1 VETKQIALIR
11 YVSPEGVACVG
22 SGLLVTTIHVLTA
35 DHVADGTDHRVT
47 CASGTDVPVAT
58 SLRSHDPAVDLA
70 VLTLSTPVSDVT
82 RMLYAQVDRG
92 RATQVNGCVAVGF
105 PRWRKSGAER
115 LTAQVSGYIPTAE
128 GLTAAADD
136 GLRAGYL
143 TLVGDRI
150 PGAPPIPEQ
159 ELHERSPSPPG
170 VSPWGGMSGAAVV
183 VADMVIGVVR
193 SYNLAAGGQS
203 LTVTPLTA
211 LERLPLEL
219 QRRFL
224 DTLGVDAP
232 RRLRVLPARVEVSR
246 VRRRAPVLSAD
257 VQDKYRPVISAA
269 LGSPALPAA
278 WTLDEL
284 SELRRKAEADEEGTS
299 RLLDSLSELC
309 QAVAAKPVF
318 LAVGGDELELGQLQV
333 IYRREIGAW
342 PTGASAD
349 ALLTEAASAGLA
361 EPGSQASRPL
371 GALARFMLAVA
382 AARGVPPEEAH
393 PLTRWLGQIGHQLAD
408 ARAHYQRCEDDSAW
422 LLIDLGDE
430 PPHGAGPWPTE
441 VTWMLLTRD
450 EAITGE
456 PVACEPTAD
465 GLRRALTFV
474 LRQVPPAR
482 PLLVDLAVPR
492 ALMDEGIEHWPLIE
506 VDGAPESLSA
516 ECRARL
522 RWSRRR
528 RDARLHNR
536 VLDRLELASWD
547 GGARRWARKD
557 PRYACFVGGHDPV
570 SQEDQLRLLL
580 REGCGFAIWFASGL
594 PGSALG
600 EINKA
605 VRGIPVPARRDVLPD
620 HLPGFS
626 GNRPAVIWDDPR
638 GRGRF
643 QLPPLAAP
651 ESP

>member
-1 VETKQIALIR
+1 MKTSQIALIR
-11 YVSPEGVACVG
+11 YTSPEGVHCIG
-22 SGLLVTTIHVLTA
+22 SGLLVNPIHVLTA

-47 CASGTDVPVAT
+47 CASGSDVSVVVV
-58 SLRSHDPAVDLA
+58 LRSHDPTVDLA
-70 VLTLSTPVSDVT
+70 VLTLSEPVRDVT
-82 RMLYAQVDRG
+82 RMLYAQVDRS
-92 RATQVNGCVAVGF
+92 RVTQVTGCVAVGY
-105 PRWRKSGAER
+105 PRWCKSGAVR
-115 LTAQVSGYIPTAE
+115 LTAQVSGCIPTAE
-128 GLTAAADD
+128 GLAAAADD

-150 PGAPPIPEQ
+150 PGAPPIPER
-159 ELHERSPSPPG
+159 ELHERSA
-170 VSPWGGMSGAAVV
+170 SPWGGMSGAAVA

-211 LERLPLEL
+211 LERLPLKL
-219 QRRFL
+219 RRRFL
-224 DTLGVDAP
+224 DTLGVNELD
-232 RRLRVLPARVEVSR
+232 RLYVLPSRVEGSR
-246 VRRRAPVLSAD
+246 VHRRTLALSAD
-257 VQDKYRPVISAA
+257 VQDKYRPAISAA
-269 LGSPALPAA
+269 LGSLALPAA

-284 SELRRKAEADEEGTS
+284 SELRRRAEADDGCVS
-299 RLLDSLSELC
+299 RVSDSLSELC
-309 QAVAAKPVF
+309 QAVEAKPVF
-318 LAVGGDELELGQLQV
+318 LAVGGNELQLGQLQV

-349 ALLTEAASAGLA
+349 ALLAEAASAGIA
-361 EPGSQASRPL
+361 EQRSQAARPL
-371 GALARFMLAVA
+371 GTLARFLLGVA
-382 AARGVPPEEAH
+382 AARGVPPEETH
-393 PLTRWLGQIGHQLAD
+393 LLTRWLGQIGHQLAD

-430 PPHGAGPWPTE
+430 PRHGASPWPTE

-450 EAITGE
+450 EAMTGD
-456 PVACEPTAD
+456 PVTSEPTAD

-482 PLLVDLAVPR
+482 PLLVDLAIPR

-506 VDGAPESLSA
+506 VDGAAESLSA

-536 VLDRLELASWD
+536 VLDRLEQASWD

-557 PRYACFVGGHDPV
+557 PRYACFVGGHDPL

-594 PGSALG
+594 PSSALG
-600 EINKA
+600 DISKA